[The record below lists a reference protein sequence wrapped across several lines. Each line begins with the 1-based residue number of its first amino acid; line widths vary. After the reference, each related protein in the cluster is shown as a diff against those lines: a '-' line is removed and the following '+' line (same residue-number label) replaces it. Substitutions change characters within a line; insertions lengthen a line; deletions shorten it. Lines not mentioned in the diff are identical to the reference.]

1 MTRAQKIGF
10 YATPPHDCS
19 YLPNREA
26 VTLFADP
33 RFPKNTRLY
42 TALADCGFRRSGEHL
57 YIPHCGS
64 CSSCVPVRIPV
75 SRFQPSRAQKR
86 AWRRNADLELIE
98 QPAEFRDDHFE
109 LYRRYLQVRHPGG
122 GMDHPTPDSYM
133 EFLVASWSDTVF
145 YEMRLEGRLVGVAV
159 ADIMLDA
166 LSAVYT
172 FFDPEFND
180 RSLGRFA
187 ILYEIEEARRR
198 GLDWVYLGYWI
209 GECRKMAYKVEY
221 KPLQRY
227 IDNQWT
233 Y

>member
-1 MTRAQKIGF
+1 
-10 YATPPHDCS
+10 
-19 YLPNREA
+19 
-26 VTLFADP
+26 
-33 RFPKNTRLY
+33 
-42 TALADCGFRRSGEHL
+42 
-57 YIPHCGS
+57 
-64 CSSCVPVRIPV
+64 
-75 SRFQPSRAQKR
+75 
-86 AWRRNADLELIE
+86 
-98 QPAEFRDDHFE
+98 
-109 LYRRYLQVRHPGG
+109 
-122 GMDHPTPDSYM
+122 
-133 EFLVASWSDTVF
+133 
-145 YEMRLEGRLVGVAV
+145 
-159 ADIMLDA
+159 MLDA

-187 ILYEIEEARRR
+187 ILFEIEEARRR